1 MDNDDYYGLGYQ
13 DKVDEM
19 NRLEG
24 EINNKILEIK
34 NIGKNGSTIS
44 IEKEVSD
51 LLQKYSENLSK
62 FRMAYIPSKIPTEMP
77 PSTVNKRKLV
87 IEGLDLNYNRVRKN
101 FDETVKNKY
110 KTEFVD
116 KEISEET
123 KNKFKTL
130 SNQQLFEEQKKLL
143 KDQNEII
150 GDITKNVISGEKQAK
165 SIKHEVKNQ
174 NEKLNHLKDDVI
186 FIF

>member
-1 MDNDDYYGLGYQ
+1 
-13 DKVDEM
+13 
-19 NRLEG
+19 
-24 EINNKILEIK
+24 
-34 NIGKNGSTIS
+34 
-44 IEKEVSD
+44 
-51 LLQKYSENLSK
+51 
-62 FRMAYIPSKIPTEMP
+62 MP

-123 KNKFKTL
+123 QNKFKTL